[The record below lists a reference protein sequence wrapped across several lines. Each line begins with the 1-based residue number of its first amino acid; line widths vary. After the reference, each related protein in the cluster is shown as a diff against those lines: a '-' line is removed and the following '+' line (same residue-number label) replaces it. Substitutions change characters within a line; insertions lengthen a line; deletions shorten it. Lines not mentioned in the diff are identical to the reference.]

1 MRYDIRHFGEVLA
14 QNIIFYGGFSKDWG
28 NQTSYATE
36 MDLFLVTAATICTD
50 GVLGGRWLCC
60 FNEGIVLLLWMD
72 KKRKTFRALL
82 NFAFVSNLSCRAYIY
97 PPWLPSRTTCICL
110 WWRSISFLWPLRQYL
125 LENTGQTAIEMVRC
139 FDWNCPK
146 LKRCAMI
153 WGTEHWTALSVGFP
167 AHIWYK
173 TTQICWVAEMGGL
186 S

>member
-97 PPWLPSRTTCICL
+97 PPWLPSRTTTGLYMPMVKIDIFSLAIAAIFVGKHWANCN
-110 WWRSISFLWPLRQYL
+110 WNGSMFW
-125 LENTGQTAIEMVRC
+125 LEFSKTEEMRN
-139 FDWNCPK
+139 DMRYW
-146 LKRCAMI
+146 
-153 WGTEHWTALSVGFP
+153 ALNS
-167 AHIWYK
+167 
-173 TTQICWVAEMGGL
+173 TTSGY
-186 S
+186 SR